1 MTHLTEQWKEDKL
14 CVLLVIGWLLTVVA
28 SFFGSYLLPIE
39 LPGVGTWYAF
49 RALLPIT
56 LILYV
61 LCALKRRVFF
71 WKDST
76 PIEKWCYIFIA
87 SMLVCCVV
95 SVPRAIDL
103 TFSAR
108 RMMNLALDLVFFFLG
123 LRLCRNNKIRKLTI
137 YTCAVMI
144 AFIMLLGLCEV
155 FFGGIVENQ
164 KINLSFF
171 VLFRNFYSPV
181 VFSGNTNDYNATIIM
196 MLAVIMLDFLPHKGQ
211 KIDKGKLCYVVLTFS
226 IGYFLAVAGEARL
239 CIIGFAVL
247 LAALFLYAIIIER
260 KFRWVPILL
269 LCFVLITQTVT
280 RWHYIYPQGQ
290 TFFQELSEN
299 GKTDKSFFHV
309 FKDPDKNSLKDEFIK
324 VDSTTGQEVVNG
336 ATSAGARTKLLVH
349 AWHCFWDSKT
359 LGVGLGNSEILARDN
374 EVIENAKYWNIHCF
388 LARIIADGGLF
399 ALVPLCA
406 IAFLMLRAAL
416 QGIVEAME
424 KKRRGVCG
432 YSLWLLASIIIYPI
446 VSTASSDAQDIFPMW
461 LYLAILTL
469 HCACAHSCLQSER
482 KSI

>member
-1 MTHLTEQWKEDKL
+1 MTHLAEQWKGDKL
-14 CVLLVIGWLLTVVA
+14 CVLLAIGWLLTVVA

-49 RALLPIT
+49 RTLLPIT

-61 LCALKRRVFF
+61 FCAVKRRVFF

-103 TFSAR
+103 TFSVR
-108 RMMNLALDLVFFFLG
+108 RIMNLALDLVFFFLG

-155 FFGGIVENQ
+155 FFGGIAENQ

-211 KIDKGKLCYVVLTFS
+211 KNVKGRLFYVILTFS
-226 IGYFLAVAGEARL
+226 IGYFLVVAGEARL
-239 CIIGFAVL
+239 CKIGYDVL
-247 LAALFLYAIIIER
+247 LAALFLYVFIVER
-260 KFRWVPILL
+260 KFRWVPILI

-290 TFFQELSEN
+290 AFFQELSEN
-299 GKTDKSFFHV
+299 GKTDKSFFHI
-309 FKDPDKNSLKDEFIK
+309 FKDPDKSPLIDEFIK
-324 VDSTTGQEVVNG
+324 VDNATGQEVVNG
-336 ATSAGARTKLLVH
+336 ATSAGARTKLLVY
-349 AWHCFWDSKT
+349 AWRCFWDSKT
-359 LGVGLGNSEILARDN
+359 LGVGLGNTEMLARDN

-416 QGIVEAME
+416 QGIIEAIR
-424 KKRRGVCG
+424 KKRRSACG
-432 YSLWLLASIIIYPI
+432 YSLWLLASIIIYPV

-461 LYLAILTL
+461 LYLAILAL
-469 HCACAHSCLQSER
+469 HCAYAHNCLQSER
-482 KSI
+482 KST

>member
-1 MTHLTEQWKEDKL
+1 MTQLTEQWKGDKL

-49 RALLPIT
+49 RTLLPIT

-61 LCALKRRVFF
+61 FCAVKRRVFF

-103 TFSAR
+103 TFSVR
-108 RMMNLALDLVFFFLG
+108 RIMNLALDLVFFFLG

-137 YTCAVMI
+137 YTCIIMI
-144 AFIMLLGLCEV
+144 AFIMLLGLYEV
-155 FFGGIVENQ
+155 FWGGIFEDQ

-181 VFSGNTNDYNATIIM
+181 VLSGNTNDYNATIIM
-196 MLAVIMLDFLPHKGQ
+196 VLAVIMLDFLPHKGQ
-211 KIDKGKLCYVVLTFS
+211 KNVKGRLFYVILTFS
-226 IGYFLAVAGEARL
+226 IGYFLVVAGEARL
-239 CIIGFAVL
+239 CKIGYDVL
-247 LAALFLYAIIIER
+247 LAALFLYVFIVER
-260 KFRWVPILL
+260 KFRWVPILI

-290 TFFQELSEN
+290 AFFQELSEN
-299 GKTDKSFFHV
+299 GKTDKSFFHI
-309 FKDPDKNSLKDEFIK
+309 FKDPDKSPLIDEFIK
-324 VDSTTGQEVVNG
+324 VDNETGQEVVNG

-349 AWHCFWDSKT
+349 AWRCFWDSKT
-359 LGVGLGNSEILARDN
+359 LGVGLGNTEMLARDN

-416 QGIVEAME
+416 QGIIEAIR
-424 KKRRGVCG
+424 KKRRSACG

-461 LYLAILTL
+461 LYLAILAL
-469 HCACAHSCLQSER
+469 HCAYAHNCLQSER
-482 KSI
+482 KST